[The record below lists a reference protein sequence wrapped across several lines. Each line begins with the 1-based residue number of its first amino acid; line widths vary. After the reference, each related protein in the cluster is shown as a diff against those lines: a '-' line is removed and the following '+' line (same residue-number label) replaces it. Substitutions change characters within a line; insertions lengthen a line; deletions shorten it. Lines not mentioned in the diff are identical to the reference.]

1 MGDMF
6 LATLFVLTY
15 RLLFHSDRQLS
26 LVSLIFCVSC
36 AFCVSRLTEA
46 LFKDVAAAD
55 HVAPEWLRALDGP
68 SLFIASCARPLCLH
82 SGLSEN
88 YRIVCGRLIDLVHV
102 NASHPNPEA
111 DTD

>member
-1 MGDMF
+1 MCDIF

-46 LFKDVAAAD
+46 LFKDVAAAE
-55 HVAPEWLRALDGP
+55 HVAPEWLRDLDGP
-68 SLFIASCARPLCLH
+68 RLFIASCARQLCLH

-102 NASHPNPEA
+102 NSSHPNPEA
-111 DTD
+111 

>member
-1 MGDMF
+1 MCDIF

-15 RLLFHSDRQLS
+15 RLLFHSDQQLS

-46 LFKDVAAAD
+46 LFKDVAAAE

-68 SLFIASCARPLCLH
+68 RLFIASCARPLCLH

-111 DTD
+111 GTD